1 MILLGTVLLDLL
13 LHLGSAKSLA
23 GICSLLLGRVVCEDA
38 YSLYFL
44 PTSSLEPDSPI
55 QAASK
60 GDMNL
65 SFVVSINSTFS

>member
-1 MILLGTVLLDLL
+1 MLGTDLMDLL
-13 LHLGSAKSLA
+13 LHHSSTESLA
-23 GICSLLLGRVVCEDA
+23 GICSLLLGRVVYEDA

-65 SFVVSINSTFS
+65 PFVVSINSTFS

>member
-1 MILLGTVLLDLL
+1 MVRFLRNLQIQQSITE
-13 LHLGSAKSLA
+13 SLA
-23 GICSLLLGRVVCEDA
+23 GFCSLTLGCVVYEDA

-65 SFVVSINSTFS
+65 PFVVSINSTFS

>member
-1 MILLGTVLLDLL
+1 MLGTGLMDLL
-13 LHLGSAKSLA
+13 LHHSSTENLA
-23 GICSLLLGRVVCEDA
+23 DICSPALGRVVYTNA
-38 YSLYFL
+38 YSFYFL

>member
-1 MILLGTVLLDLL
+1 MLGTGLMDLL
-13 LHLGSAKSLA
+13 LHHSSTESLA
-23 GICSLLLGRVVCEDA
+23 DICSLLLGRVVYTNA
-38 YSLYFL
+38 YSFYFF

-60 GDMNL
+60 GDINL

>member
-1 MILLGTVLLDLL
+1 MLGTGLMDLL
-13 LHLGSAKSLA
+13 LHHRSIESLA
-23 GICSLLLGRVVCEDA
+23 DICSLLLGRVVYTNA
-38 YSLYFL
+38 YSFYFL

-60 GDMNL
+60 GDINL

>member
-23 GICSLLLGRVVCEDA
+23 VICSLLLGRVVYTNA
-38 YSLYFL
+38 YSFYFL
-44 PTSSLEPDSPI
+44 PTRSLEPDRPI

-65 SFVVSINSTFS
+65 PFVVSINSTFS

>member
-1 MILLGTVLLDLL
+1 MLGTGLMDLL
-13 LHLGSAKSLA
+13 LRHSSTESLA
-23 GICSLLLGRVVCEDA
+23 DICSLLLGRVVYEDA

-44 PTSSLEPDSPI
+44 PTRSLEPDRPI

-60 GDMNL
+60 GDINL

>member
-1 MILLGTVLLDLL
+1 MLGTGLMDLL
-13 LHLGSAKSLA
+13 HHSSTESLA
-23 GICSLLLGRVVCEDA
+23 DICSLSLGRVVYEDA

-60 GDMNL
+60 GDINL

>member
-1 MILLGTVLLDLL
+1 MLGTGLMDLL
-13 LHLGSAKSLA
+13 LHHSSTESLA
-23 GICSLLLGRVVCEDA
+23 DICSLALGRVVYEDA

-60 GDMNL
+60 GDINL

>member
-1 MILLGTVLLDLL
+1 MLGTGLMDLL
-13 LHLGSAKSLA
+13 LHHSSTESLA
-23 GICSLLLGRVVCEDA
+23 DSCSLVLGRVVYEDA

-60 GDMNL
+60 GDINL

>member
-1 MILLGTVLLDLL
+1 MLGTGLMDLL
-13 LHLGSAKSLA
+13 LHHSSTESLA
-23 GICSLLLGRVVCEDA
+23 DICSLVLGRVVYEDT
-38 YSLYFL
+38 YSFYFL

-60 GDMNL
+60 GDINL

>member
-1 MILLGTVLLDLL
+1 MLGTVLMNLQIQQ
-13 LHLGSAKSLA
+13 SITESLA
-23 GICSLLLGRVVCEDA
+23 GFCSLALGRVVYTNA
-38 YSLYFL
+38 YSFYFL

-65 SFVVSINSTFS
+65 PFVVSINSTFS

>member
-1 MILLGTVLLDLL
+1 MLGTGLMDLL
-13 LHLGSAKSLA
+13 QHHSSTESLA
-23 GICSLLLGRVVCEDA
+23 DICSLALERVVYTNA
-38 YSLYFL
+38 YSFYLL

-65 SFVVSINSTFS
+65 PFVVSINSTFS

>member
-1 MILLGTVLLDLL
+1 MLGTGLMDLL
-13 LHLGSAKSLA
+13 LHHSSTESLA
-23 GICSLLLGRVVCEDA
+23 DICSHALGRVVYEDA

-60 GDMNL
+60 GDINL

>member
-1 MILLGTVLLDLL
+1 MLGTGLMDLL
-13 LHLGSAKSLA
+13 LHHSSTESLA
-23 GICSLLLGRVVCEDA
+23 DICSHALGRVVYEVA

-60 GDMNL
+60 GDINL

>member
-1 MILLGTVLLDLL
+1 MLGTGLMDLL
-13 LHLGSAKSLA
+13 LHHSSTESLA
-23 GICSLLLGRVVCEDA
+23 DLCSLALGRVVYEDA
-38 YSLYFL
+38 YSFYFL

-60 GDMNL
+60 GDINL

>member
-1 MILLGTVLLDLL
+1 MLGTGLMDLL
-13 LHLGSAKSLA
+13 LHHRSTESLA
-23 GICSLLLGRVVCEDA
+23 DICSLALGRVVYEVA

-44 PTSSLEPDSPI
+44 PTSSLEPDRPI

-65 SFVVSINSTFS
+65 PFVVSINSTFS